1 MFPEKISKEEVNSLP
16 LKAWE
21 GKIVVAATKE
31 QHAQAIAE
39 IREYIVT
46 GFDTETRPSFRKG
59 VSYPLGLVQIA
70 VPGKVYLLRINQTGM
85 TTPLATYL
93 EDPNIIKVGIGLL
106 DDLRAMQ
113 DLAPMLN
120 LQGFF
125 ELDKVTKE
133 ELGIQQSGLRN
144 LTSILLGFR
153 VSKSQQTSNW
163 NKDELT
169 EAQKRYAA
177 TDAWA
182 CLALYER
189 LEELGYIDYGQ

>member
-1 MFPEKISKEEVNSLP
+1 MFPEKISKEEVNQLP

-21 GKIVVAATKE
+21 GKVVLSASVE
-31 QHAQAIAE
+31 QHAEVLYEVAQYPVA
-39 IREYIVT
+39 

-59 VSYPLGLVQIA
+59 VSYPLGLLQIA
-70 VPGKVYLLRINQTGM
+70 VPNKVYLLRIHKTGM
-85 TTPLATYL
+85 THEIRSFL
-93 EDPNIIKVGIGLL
+93 ENETITKVGIGLL
-106 DDLRAMQ
+106 DDMRSLEEIIPGFR
-113 DLAPMLN
+113 PG
-120 LQGFF
+120 GFF
-125 ELDKVTKE
+125 ELEKLTKE

-163 NKDELT
+163 NKDELS
-169 EAQKRYAA
+169 EGQIRYAA

-189 LEELGYIDYGQ
+189 LQSLGYL

>member
-1 MFPEKISKEEVNSLP
+1 MFPEKISKEEVNQLP

-21 GKIVVAATKE
+21 GKIVLAATAD

-39 IREYIVT
+39 IREYTVT

-59 VSYPLGLVQIA
+59 VSYPLGLLQIA
-70 VPGKVYLLRINQTGM
+70 VPGKVYLLRIHKTGL
-85 TTPLATYL
+85 TPALAAFL
-93 EDPNIIKVGIGLL
+93 SDPNILKVGIGLL
-106 DDLRAMQ
+106 DDLRALQ
-113 DLAPMLN
+113 ELAPN
-120 LQGFF
+120 LQLEGFF

-163 NKDELT
+163 NKDELS
-169 EAQKRYAA
+169 EGQKRYAA

-189 LEELGYIDYGQ
+189 LEELGFID